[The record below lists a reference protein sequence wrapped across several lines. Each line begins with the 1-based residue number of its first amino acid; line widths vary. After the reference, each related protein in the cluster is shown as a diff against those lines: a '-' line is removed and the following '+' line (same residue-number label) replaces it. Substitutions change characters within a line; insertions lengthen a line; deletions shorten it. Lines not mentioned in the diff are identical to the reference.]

1 MFQHKS
7 NYVAFMILQ
16 VSVLGGT
23 REAGSMNYQFHNCNM
38 KDSKN
43 LYMSN
48 STGYL
53 EKFNTL
59 IEWASF

>member
-1 MFQHKS
+1 MLCPKIVNTIFQHKS

-38 KDSKN
+38 KDTKN
-43 LYMSN
+43 LYMRV
-48 STGYL
+48 
-53 EKFNTL
+53 
-59 IEWASF
+59 IPQDI

>member
-38 KDSKN
+38 KDSKS
-43 LYMSN
+43 LYMRV
-48 STGYL
+48 
-53 EKFNTL
+53 
-59 IEWASF
+59 IPQDI